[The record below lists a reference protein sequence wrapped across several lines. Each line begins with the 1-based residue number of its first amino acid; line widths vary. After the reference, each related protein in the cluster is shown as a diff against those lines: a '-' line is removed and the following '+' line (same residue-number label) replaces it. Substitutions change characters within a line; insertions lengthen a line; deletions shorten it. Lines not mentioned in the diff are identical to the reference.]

1 MHKIAFSIGS
11 FEVAWYG
18 VLLAIGFLAGF
29 WLAARRAP
37 RTGVDPNTVYDLI
50 PWLLLGSIAGARTL
64 YVISYWKEDFANQP
78 WWEVLMV
85 RHGGLVFYGG
95 LIGAIVGV
103 LLFAWKRHINV
114 WRLGDV
120 LTPSIPVG
128 YFFGRFG
135 CLMNGCCYGRPT
147 TLPWGIHFPGQC
159 ADWPHGHPSWPN
171 AVHPTQ
177 IYDSLLNLGLFAAL
191 AWLYRRKKFDGQVF
205 AVYLIAYAILRSIVE
220 VFRGD
225 YPIYYLGGF
234 ITPAQLLSV
243 AIIIAGIGLYWYL
256 SHNRSAT
263 SERATVAS
271 RAPEK
276 PTDTTSKSVKLQS

>member
-1 MHKIAFSIGS
+1 VHKIAFTIGS

-50 PWLLLGSIAGARTL
+50 PWLLIGSIVGARTL
-64 YVISYWKEDFANQP
+64 YVISYWKQDFANAP

-85 RHGGLVFYGG
+85 RHGGLVYYGG
-95 LIGAIVGV
+95 LLGAIAGV
-103 LLFAWKRHINV
+103 ILFAWRKHVNL

-135 CLMNGCCYGRPT
+135 CLMNGCCYGSPT
-147 TLPWGIHFPGQC
+147 NLPWAIHYPP
-159 ADWPHGHPSWPN
+159 DHPSWR
-171 AVHPTQ
+171 AIEATQCSGVHPTQ
-177 IYDSLLNLGLFAAL
+177 IYDSLLNLILWCGL

-205 AVYLIAYAILRSIVE
+205 AVYLMGYAIFRSIVE
-220 VFRGD
+220 MFRGD
-225 YPIYYLGGF
+225 YPVYYLGGF

-256 SHNRSAT
+256 SHQPRTPMNPVTAT
-263 SERATVAS
+263 
-271 RAPEK
+271 
-276 PTDTTSKSVKLQS
+276 PTPKLNH